1 VSLIHEEVGRTLTAG
16 NGEARGGNGAPARHS
31 RGEFPVGLAALETAV
46 LDACAAEVE
55 WPAQI
60 AAGIYA
66 GVDFAIANP
75 AVARALTLDA
85 AAEADCMRRYERV
98 VGRFAGFI
106 QIKAPRDSRLPGST
120 DEALVAGIV
129 GLVGDHI
136 RIGRLDRLAELRPE
150 LVLLTLL
157 PYLGFA
163 EAQRWANQ
171 AASMRAEGT

>member
-1 VSLIHEEVGRTLTAG
+1 VGP
-16 NGEARGGNGAPARHS
+16 GEGGFTVAMT
-31 RGEFPVGLAALETAV
+31 ALETAV
-46 LDACAAEVE
+46 LDACGREAE

-60 AAGIYA
+60 AAGVYA

-75 AVARALTLDA
+75 AVARTLTVDGA
-85 AAEADCMRRYERV
+85 VETDCMRRYERV
-98 VGRFAGFI
+98 IGRLTGFI
-106 QIKAPRDSRLPGST
+106 QIKAPVGSRLPAST

-163 EAQRWANQ
+163 EAQRWSNR
-171 AASMRAEGT
+171 AASAPDQHA

>member
-1 VSLIHEEVGRTLTAG
+1 M
-16 NGEARGGNGAPARHS
+16 
-31 RGEFPVGLAALETAV
+31 
-46 LDACAAEVE
+46 LDACAVEGE
-55 WPAQI
+55 WPAQV
-60 AAGIYA
+60 AAAIYA

-75 AVARALTLDA
+75 NVARALTLDA

-171 AASMRAEGT
+171 AASMCIEGT

>member
-1 VSLIHEEVGRTLTAG
+1 LTGA
-16 NGEARGGNGAPARHS
+16 NGETNGGGDALPGRGS
-31 RGEFPVGLAALETAV
+31 GEFPIALAGLETAV
-46 LDACAAEVE
+46 LDACAIEGE
-55 WPAQI
+55 WPAQV
-60 AAGIYA
+60 AAAIYA

-75 AVARALTLDA
+75 TVARALTIDA
-85 AAEADCMRRYERV
+85 AAEADCMPRYERV
-98 VGRFAGFI
+98 IGRLAGFI

-120 DEALVAGIV
+120 DEALMAGIV

-171 AASMRAEGT
+171 VAKSRVGEA

>member
-1 VSLIHEEVGRTLTAG
+1 M
-16 NGEARGGNGAPARHS
+16 
-31 RGEFPVGLAALETAV
+31 
-46 LDACAAEVE
+46 LDACAAERE

-60 AAGIYA
+60 AAGVYA

-85 AAEADCMRRYERV
+85 AAEADSMRRYERLI
-98 VGRFAGFI
+98 GRLVGFI
-106 QIKAPRDSRLPGST
+106 QVKAPAGTRLPAST

-136 RIGRLDRLAELRPE
+136 RIGRVDRLAELRPE

-157 PYLGFA
+157 PYLGFS
-163 EAQRWANQ
+163 EAQGWANRF
-171 AASMRAEGT
+171 AGTSADDA

>member
-1 VSLIHEEVGRTLTAG
+1 VEG
-16 NGEARGGNGAPARHS
+16 
-31 RGEFPVGLAALETAV
+31 
-46 LDACAAEVE
+46 E
-55 WPAQI
+55 WPAQV
-60 AAGIYA
+60 AAAIYA

-75 AVARALTLDA
+75 TVARALTLDA
-85 AAEADCMRRYERV
+85 AAEADCLRRYERV
-98 VGRFAGFI
+98 IGRLAGFI

-157 PYLGFA
+157 PYLGFT

-171 AASMRAEGT
+171 VASARADSA

>member
-1 VSLIHEEVGRTLTAG
+1 VGARTLTGPEREKNGHAEGPAG
-16 NGEARGGNGAPARHS
+16 
-31 RGEFPVGLAALETAV
+31 RGEFPIALAGLETAV
-46 LDACAAEVE
+46 LDACAAEGE

-60 AAGIYA
+60 AAGVYA

-75 AVARALTLDA
+75 AVARSLTIDA
-85 AAEADCMRRYERV
+85 AVEADCMRRYERV
-98 VGRFAGFI
+98 IGRLTGFI
-106 QIKAPRDSRLPGST
+106 QIKAPAGTRLPAST

-136 RIGRLDRLAELRPE
+136 RVGRLDRLAELRPE

-157 PYLGFA
+157 PYLGFS

-171 AASMRAEGT
+171 VASSRAKKA

>member
-1 VSLIHEEVGRTLTAG
+1 MLAVGNEG
-16 NGEARGGNGAPARHS
+16 GSDDNGGASWRG
-31 RGEFPVGLAALETAV
+31 RGEFPLALAGLETAV
-46 LDACAAEVE
+46 LDACAAEGE

-75 AVARALTLDA
+75 AVARALTIDA
-85 AAEADCMRRYERV
+85 AVEADCMRRYERV
-98 VGRFAGFI
+98 IGRLAGFI
-106 QIKAPRDSRLPGST
+106 QIKAPAGTRLPGST

-157 PYLGFA
+157 PYLGFS

-171 AASMRAEGT
+171 VASSRAREA